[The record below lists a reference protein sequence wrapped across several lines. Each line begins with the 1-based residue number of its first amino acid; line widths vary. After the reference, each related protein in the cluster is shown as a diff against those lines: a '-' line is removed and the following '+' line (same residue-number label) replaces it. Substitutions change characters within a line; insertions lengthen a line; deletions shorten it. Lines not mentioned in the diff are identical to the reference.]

1 MGSALLTLFFPLP
14 PTFQCCEDGC
24 AAAYNPAVWTSRR
37 QSLQRHLEAEHGVR
51 IRRTVNVCTICGDT
65 LGLRPT
71 THACLVNR
79 PASAPPPVYRHQ
91 CSTCSRSF
99 TSRRGLQNYEQRHRR
114 EEALARQNAAA
125 APPTRSSTNAGLART
140 GHRSGA
146 AVAGGPPSPLRSGEE
161 GLPDE
166 LDQPQQATVS
176 PTPSTA
182 SDHLSQVVPP
192 TPLLSGAG
200 DQTDEPADQAA
211 DTSSSD
217 QYESP
222 AAEDPEELPGQT
234 AGPAVKRPASPEA
247 TAPRGND
254 QGDGSTYGTQEE
266 AADSMGPEGGAW
278 VLAEETAELRAL
290 SRLPV
295 ADEQWAR
302 FEEILDRAEAA
313 VSYPFFGLPEDL
325 GGAWR
330 NQEGPGAWSGAADP
344 LGGKS
349 GPADQAW
356 THYRRSGSG
365 PPQEEATTGRGVGK
379 RQPPFLA
386 CLSRPGRRCCL
397 RATTTGP
404 GPRDRHRRHPGPPG
418 PAAARTPCFP
428 DLLPGP
434 ETGLGMP
441 ARPALA
447 AAVPGPSRQRPPA
460 PSHRRRPATSGSS
473 SPASPPPRRPR
484 RDDSTATDSTS
495 SSGTPATVR
504 PRNPT
509 LARQEITIFF
519 PVPRLVRCPKRG
531 CGTSYGGSSWTA
543 RVQSLRRHLETEH
556 GQRIRSR
563 VYVCTIC
570 GDTIRA
576 RPSYHRCL
584 ETAQMSERPPP
595 GQHQC
600 DRCSQSFP
608 SARGLYNHRTWHQTQ
623 DAAARSAGSTRPAPT
638 GPAPQVPPLGDRAE
652 TPLLDALPQATPSPG
667 PPSVPSPTG
676 QASVSPLGS
685 STRGATSPAHDTGTP
700 LSQPSPSQ
708 SPSTSPEPATDDGA
722 DPDEADD
729 PPGTPPVEDP
739 VLDMPPDHTDLPG
752 DQARLLRQLIREPPS
767 QDSWDRWNIT
777 MSGMMGF
784 HAREAIR
791 VKAKVSV

>member
-1 MGSALLTLFFPLP
+1 MPGGGEENT
-14 PTFQCCEDGC
+14 
-24 AAAYNPAVWTSRR
+24 R
-37 QSLQRHLEAEHGVR
+37 QSGLSSNLPHQRDAVETPSG
-51 IRRTVNVCTICGDT
+51 RTRGQRGGEV
-65 LGLRPT
+65 
-71 THACLVNR
+71 
-79 PASAPPPVYRHQ
+79 PPP
-91 CSTCSRSF
+91 
-99 TSRRGLQNYEQRHRR
+99 
-114 EEALARQNAAA
+114 LA
-125 APPTRSSTNAGLART
+125 
-140 GHRSGA
+140 H
-146 AVAGGPPSPLRSGEE
+146 EWI
-161 GLPDE
+161 
-166 LDQPQQATVS
+166 
-176 PTPSTA
+176 
-182 SDHLSQVVPP
+182 
-192 TPLLSGAG
+192 
-200 DQTDEPADQAA
+200 
-211 DTSSSD
+211 
-217 QYESP
+217 
-222 AAEDPEELPGQT
+222 AE
-234 AGPAVKRPASPEA
+234 
-247 TAPRGND
+247 
-254 QGDGSTYGTQEE
+254 
-266 AADSMGPEGGAW
+266 
-278 VLAEETAELRAL
+278 
-290 SRLPV
+290 
-295 ADEQWAR
+295 
-302 FEEILDRAEAA
+302 
-313 VSYPFFGLPEDL
+313 
-325 GGAWR
+325 
-330 NQEGPGAWSGAADP
+330 DP
-344 LGGKS
+344 LGGRS
-349 GPADQAW
+349 GPADQAR
-356 THYRRSGSG
+356 THYRRSGPG
-365 PPQEEATTGRGVGK
+365 PPQKEATTGRGVGK

-386 CLSRPGRRCCL
+386 CLSRPGRRCL
-397 RATTTGP
+397 RATITGP
-404 GPRDRHRRHPGPPG
+404 GPRDHHRRRPGPPG
-418 PAAARTPCFP
+418 PAAAWTPCCP

-441 ARPALA
+441 ARPGPA

-570 GDTIRA
+570 GETIRA

-584 ETAQMSERPPP
+584 ETAQAPERPPP

-623 DAAARSAGSTRPAPT
+623 DAAARSAGSTRSAPT

-652 TPLLDALPQATPSPG
+652 TPLLDALPQAPPSPG

-685 STRGATSPAHDTGTP
+685 STRDATSPAHDTGTP
-700 LSQPSPSQ
+700 QSQPSPSQ
-708 SPSTSPEPATDDGA
+708 SPSISPEPATDDGA
-722 DPDEADD
+722 DPDETDD

-739 VLDMPPDHTDLPG
+739 VLDMRPDHTDLLG

-767 QDSWDRWNIT
+767 QDSWDRCEAAWAQARRLDRARSGGPDLCVAMLDLTNAYGSVSHKALLDALSGGDAGDLFTALIT
-777 MSGMMGF
+777 DRLSLEDLYTGNSTCLIATDGVSEPVPIRAGLGQACPLSGLLF
-784 HAREAIR
+784 NLVVDAIVFDVQGEDTSHPGICGR
-791 VKAKVSV
+791 LDTSSNLWRCCRSG